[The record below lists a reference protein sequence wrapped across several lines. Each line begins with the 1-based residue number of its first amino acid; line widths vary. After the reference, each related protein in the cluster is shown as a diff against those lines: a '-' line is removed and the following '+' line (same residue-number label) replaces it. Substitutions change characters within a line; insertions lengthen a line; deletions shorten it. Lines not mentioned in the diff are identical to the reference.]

1 MLIFLRQKMVG
12 DAEKRF
18 DANMHAD
25 FFVCFPNR
33 AFLKSLQIIQ
43 FAADDAPRTRFWR
56 QIAEGEKD
64 ASPVIEN

>member
-1 MLIFLRQKMVG
+1 MLIFLRQKMVS
-12 DAEKRF
+12 DAEKHF
-18 DANMHAD
+18 DADMHAD
-25 FFVCFPNR
+25 LFACFPDR

-64 ASPVIEN
+64 AFPVI